1 MQELRDAAAWA
12 EGMVWTSPERHGAMT
27 GLMKAQSDWIPLSIG
42 AVRPTQGKT
51 LAVME
56 VSGGSQSFNAVN
68 RVRILGRW
76 MRMITIPNQSSVAAP
91 ALHGFA
97 GGRYEQEAHPMDM
110 PISPMSIGFLSHPT
124 RHLFFTGK
132 GGVGKTSLSTAA
144 ALTLADGGKK
154 VLLVSTDAASNLDE
168 MLGVELR
175 NTPTPVPGARGLWVL
190 NIDPD
195 NAAESYRQRVIAQ
208 MGTAATETELS
219 TVREQLSGACT
230 TEIASFDEFAS
241 LLSDDAEHFDHIVFD
256 TAPTGHTLRLLGLPK
271 AWSGFLAGND
281 RGASCLGPHSGLKM
295 QELRFKTALAALSDP
310 ARTTVIL
317 VTRPDKGAIAEA
329 ARTSE
334 ELHELGLNN
343 QRLAVN
349 GVFHASARSDAV
361 ACAIED
367 LGQLALAEMPQSLC
381 DLAQDRV
388 PLRAFD
394 TVGLPALRALLS
406 AGTPTAEPTHA
417 APISAAEP
425 TTPILGLAALAD
437 ELAAAGHGLIMVMG
451 KGGVGKTTV
460 AAALA
465 LGLIQRGKTVHLS
478 TTDPA
483 AHLAATLNGEVAG
496 LQVSRIDPKFET
508 QRYVDKIMAA
518 KSPNLDAQE
527 QALLLEDLRSPCTEE
542 VAVFHAFSRIVSEAR
557 SAFVV
562 LDTAPTGHSML
573 LMDATGAYHRQ
584 MTREFERHGNTRVIT
599 PLMRLQDAT
608 YTKIILVT
616 LPELTPVSQAA
627 ALQEDLRRASVEPYA
642 WVLNKSVL
650 AAGTRDPLLTARL
663 GGERRQI
670 KRMSAGLAQRLF
682 TLPWLTVPPIGFAEL
697 SKLARDAM
705 RTS

>member
-1 MQELRDAAAWA
+1 ML
-12 EGMVWTSPERHGAMT
+12 
-27 GLMKAQSDWIPLSIG
+27 KANP
-42 AVRPTQGKT
+42 
-51 LAVME
+51 
-56 VSGGSQSFNAVN
+56 
-68 RVRILGRW
+68 
-76 MRMITIPNQSSVAAP
+76 
-91 ALHGFA
+91 
-97 GGRYEQEAHPMDM
+97 
-110 PISPMSIGFLSHPT
+110 IGFLTQPT
-124 RHLFFTGK
+124 RYLFFTGK
-132 GGVGKTSLSTAA
+132 GGVGKTSLSTAT
-144 ALTLADGGKK
+144 ALTLADAGQK

-175 NTPTPVPGARGLWVL
+175 NRPTPVPGASGLWVL

-195 NAAESYRQRVIAQ
+195 HAAESYRQRVLAQ
-208 MGTAATETELS
+208 MGAATEAQRA

-256 TAPTGHTLRLLGLPK
+256 TAPTGHTLRLLSLPK

-295 QELRFKTALAALSDP
+295 QEARFKAALDALSDP
-310 ARTTVIL
+310 TLTTVVL
-317 VTRPDKGAIAEA
+317 VTRPDKGAVSEA

-334 ELHELGLNN
+334 ELRELGLNN
-343 QRLAVN
+343 QRLAIN
-349 GVFHASARSDAV
+349 GVFHASERSDAV

-367 LGQLALAEMPQSLC
+367 LGRLALDEMPSSLKN
-381 DLAQDRV
+381 LPQDQV

-406 AGTPTAEPTHA
+406 SAPPTGETMPSVPVQRIEH
-417 APISAAEP
+417 IQ
-425 TTPILGLAALAD
+425 GLAALAD
-437 ELAAAGHGLIMVMG
+437 ELATAEHGLIMVMG

-465 LGLIQRGKTVHLS
+465 LGLVQRGKTVHLS

-483 AHLAATLNGEVAG
+483 AHLAGTLAGNVAG
-496 LQVSRIDPKFET
+496 LQVSRIDPKVET
-508 QRYVDKIMAA
+508 QRYIDKIMAA
-518 KSPNLDAQE
+518 KSPNLGAQE

-542 VAVFHAFSRIVSEAR
+542 VAVFHAFSRIVAEGR

-584 MTREFERHGNTRVIT
+584 MMREFEGHGSQRMVT

-616 LPELTPVSQAA
+616 LPEVTPVSQAA
-627 ALQEDLRRASVEPYA
+627 ALQEDLRRAGVEPYA

-650 AAGTRDPLLTARL
+650 AAGTHDPLLAARL
-663 GGERRQI
+663 AGERKQI
-670 KRMSAGLAQRLF
+670 ERMSDGLANRLF
-682 TLPWLTVPPIGFAEL
+682 TLPWLTVPPIGFVEL
-697 SKLARDAM
+697 SKLVLG
-705 RTS
+705 TH